1 MIPENVAR
9 LFDHLKGDQNRKSI
23 FAYFLLHDESNL
35 WPISGAFNV
44 TKEAIRIL
52 KQRESDRGET
62 AYGLEL
68 ALELDQIISEL
79 VNEVV

>member
-23 FAYFLLHDESNL
+23 FACFLLHDESSL

-44 TKEAIRIL
+44 TKEAIALMGFDYLCPKGTIL
-52 KQRESDRGET
+52 KKNDWQYNNDT
-62 AYGLEL
+62 L
-68 ALELDQIISEL
+68 
-79 VNEVV
+79 